1 MLNKIM
7 LIGHLGQDPELRTTS
22 SGATYARFSV
32 ATTEKWRAQDGQ
44 MQSQT
49 EWHRVI
55 AWNRLAEICGE
66 YLRKGSKVYI
76 EGKSQTRSWEDE
88 EGVRRYSTQVV
99 AREMKM
105 LDYRRE
111 NNESYGEED
120 EYDSQQP
127 FSPGVDEEE
136 VPF

>member
-1 MLNKIM
+1 
-7 LIGHLGQDPELRTTS
+7 
-22 SGATYARFSV
+22 
-32 ATTEKWRAQDGQ
+32 

-88 EGVRRYSTQVV
+88 SGVKRYSTQVV

-105 LDYRRE
+105 LEYRRE
-111 NNESYGEED
+111 NDAVYDEGEN
-120 EYDSQQP
+120 YDSQQT
-127 FSPGVDEEE
+127 FSSGIDDEEM
-136 VPF
+136 PF